1 VSRCSPAPTAA
12 WGTRSQRALP
22 RTAAGWC
29 WVITP
34 AVGSTSRPAATSYL
48 VAADV
53 TSETDVR
60 GLIASAVGD
69 FGRIDVLVTL
79 AGVMEQRFLP
89 ELDLATW
96 NHTLAINLTGTFLC
110 VSAAAKELRKTGI
123 RGDHRPPARLH
134 RKYQLRRL
142 HRVEGRCRRADPSAG
157 ARGAGKLR
165 CPRSDRDTADR
176 CTCTAEWVEQKTRQ
190 LIMGRFG
197 RPEEVA
203 TPVAWLVSEEASY
216 ITGRTINVNGGEQC
230 HETQQNDNPGVP
242 VRPRRR

>member
-1 VSRCSPAPTAA
+1 MSRCSPAPAAA

-142 HRVEGRCRRADPSAG
+142 
-157 ARGAGKLR
+157 
-165 CPRSDRDTADR
+165 
-176 CTCTAEWVEQKTRQ
+176 Q
-190 LIMGRFG
+190 
-197 RPEEVA
+197 
-203 TPVAWLVSEEASY
+203 
-216 ITGRTINVNGGEQC
+216 
-230 HETQQNDNPGVP
+230 
-242 VRPRRR
+242 PRRRLVSPG

>member
-1 VSRCSPAPTAA
+1 MSNRVAVLTGADGGLGHTVAA
-12 WGTRSQRALP
+12 CLAKDGCRLVLGHP
-22 RTAAGWC
+22 
-29 WVITP
+29 P

-110 VSAAAKELRKTGI
+110 VSTAAKELR
-123 RGDHRPPARLH
+123 HRCPSTSPAAPSVAG
-134 RKYQLRRL
+134 
-142 HRVEGRCRRADPSAG
+142 VEGTHSREPPSDTSPVCGGFRPLPKTDGRIAYHQVRGQRCDG
-157 ARGAGKLR
+157 
-165 CPRSDRDTADR
+165 SDRSQSR
-176 CTCTAEWVEQKTRQ
+176 
-190 LIMGRFG
+190 GR
-197 RPEEVA
+197 RSA
-203 TPVAWLVSEEASY
+203 
-216 ITGRTINVNGGEQC
+216 
-230 HETQQNDNPGVP
+230 
-242 VRPRRR
+242 

>member
-1 VSRCSPAPTAA
+1 MSNRVAVLTGADGGLGHTVAA
-12 WGTRSQRALP
+12 CLAKDGCRLVLGHP
-22 RTAAGWC
+22 
-29 WVITP
+29 P

-142 HRVEGRCRRADPSAG
+142 HRVEGRCRRADRALGPEVRVNCVAPG
-157 ARGAGKLR
+157 PIETPL
-165 CPRSDRDTADR
+165 TAVHALPNGSNR
-176 CTCTAEWVEQKTRQ
+176 N
-190 LIMGRFG
+190 GNG
-197 RPEEVA
+197 RPTRA
-203 TPVAWLVSEEASY
+203 RYRA
-216 ITGRTINVNGGEQC
+216 GR
-230 HETQQNDNPGVP
+230 
-242 VRPRRR
+242 